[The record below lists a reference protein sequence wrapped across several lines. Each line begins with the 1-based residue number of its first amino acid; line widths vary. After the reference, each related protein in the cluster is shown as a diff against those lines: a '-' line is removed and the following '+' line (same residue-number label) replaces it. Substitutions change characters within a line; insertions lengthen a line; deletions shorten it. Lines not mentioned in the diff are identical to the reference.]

1 MKFTNILY
9 ILNPQL
15 EELNPMIN
23 SVIQVLKGGILGLP
37 LIYLRCVYHLTTIN
51 PSIFYECNIFF
62 FRMLVELNDMTDYL
76 T

>member
-23 SVIQVLKGGILGLP
+23 SVMQVLKGGIFGFTSNLFEMR
-37 LIYLRCVYHLTTIN
+37 ISSNNY
-51 PSIFYECNIFF
+51 
-62 FRMLVELNDMTDYL
+62 
-76 T
+76 